1 MVTHQHAEAFKLLTF
16 ECERCGFREN
26 IWNSRDG
33 VIFYTVDCLYCFG
46 GWMRRAADD
55 EGLYL
60 PSYDLKPGARKFV
73 DLTMD
78 RAILVAGERIAVAVL
93 NKVPCGPG
101 GVQEIMERMEALALE
116 LFGDGRQ
123 PDLITVEG

>member
-1 MVTHQHAEAFKLLTF
+1 MITHQHAEAFRVMTF
-16 ECERCGFREN
+16 ECERCGFQEL

-33 VIFYTVDCLYCFG
+33 LIQYTVDCPYCFG
-46 GWMRRAADD
+46 GWMRRVLEEQD
-55 EGLYL
+55 LYV
-60 PSYDLKPGARKFV
+60 PEYALKPGDRKFV

-78 RAILVAGERIAVAVL
+78 RAILIAGERIAVTVL
-93 NKVPCGPG
+93 NKIAGAPQ
-101 GVQEIMERMEALALE
+101 GVHEIMEKVEALAIE